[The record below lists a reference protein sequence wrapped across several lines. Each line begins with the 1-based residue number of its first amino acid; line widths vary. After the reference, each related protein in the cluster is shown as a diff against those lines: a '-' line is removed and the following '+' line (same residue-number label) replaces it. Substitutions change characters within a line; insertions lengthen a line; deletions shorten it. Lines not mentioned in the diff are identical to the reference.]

1 MNTKILAVALLV
13 PGLASAEETESPFGT
28 VLDVHVKGYCA
39 TNGVGYLN
47 ERNAVYGETPLFYA
61 NGASILINEDNSTVD
76 SPGTLVVLS
85 NQSTGTM
92 SVAMLY
98 DDGVACEILTGID
111 FTPYVKE

>member
-1 MNTKILAVALLV
+1 MKTTIAAALIATVPVMSLAQ
-13 PGLASAEETESPFGT
+13 ETESPFGT
-28 VLDVHVKGYCA
+28 IMDVQVKGYCA
-39 TNGVGYLN
+39 TNGLGYLN

-61 NGASILINEDNSTVD
+61 RGVSILVVDDNSTVD

-98 DDGVACEILTGID
+98 DDGVACEILTGVD
-111 FTPYVKE
+111 FTPYIQ

>member
-1 MNTKILAVALLV
+1 MKTIIAALLIATTPAVAQQ
-13 PGLASAEETESPFGT
+13 AESPFGE

-39 TNGVGYLN
+39 TKGVGYLN

-61 NGASILINEDNSTVD
+61 KGASILVNEDNSTVD
-76 SPGTLVVLS
+76 SPGTLIVLS

-111 FTPYVKE
+111 FTPYTEK

>member
-1 MNTKILAVALLV
+1 MKTTIAALLIATTPAVAQ
-13 PGLASAEETESPFGT
+13 ETESPFGE
-28 VLDVHVKGYCA
+28 VLDVHIKGYCA

-47 ERNAVYGETPLFYA
+47 ERNAAYGETPLFYA
-61 NGASILINEDNSTVD
+61 KGASILVNEDNSTVD

-111 FTPYVKE
+111 FTPYTEK